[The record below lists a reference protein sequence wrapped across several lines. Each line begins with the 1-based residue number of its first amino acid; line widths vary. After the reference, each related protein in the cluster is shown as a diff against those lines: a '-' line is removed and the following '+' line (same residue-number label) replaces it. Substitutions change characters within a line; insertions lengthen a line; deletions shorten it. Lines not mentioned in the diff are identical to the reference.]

1 MNNVQFVVAKP
12 HPPLLAPLFDRG
24 ERSPSVVGCDRL
36 RVIKP
41 LTHCCSCSRTNP
53 RRTHCSLTSERCNL
67 LSRRH
72 EVLLTNAHCQRRS
85 QCEAVAQIKTLRPR
99 KLLNICPKPVFFKL
113 NFKLFAT
120 SFSFCRKGLCNWNVW
135 TKDKAFS
142 SPDTP
147 TLIHCPSVKA
157 KTMVMMF
164 RGV

>member
-41 LTHCCSCSRTNP
+41 LTHCCSLSRANP

-85 QCEAVAQIKTLRPR
+85 QCEAVAQIKTPRPR
-99 KLLNICPKPVFFKL
+99 KLLNICPKPVYLDSTL
-113 NFKLFAT
+113 NCLLQVSVSAERVCVIEMCELKIRHFPHLT
-120 SFSFCRKGLCNWNVW
+120 LLL
-135 TKDKAFS
+135 S
-142 SPDTP
+142 STAR
-147 TLIHCPSVKA
+147 L
-157 KTMVMMF
+157 
-164 RGV
+164 